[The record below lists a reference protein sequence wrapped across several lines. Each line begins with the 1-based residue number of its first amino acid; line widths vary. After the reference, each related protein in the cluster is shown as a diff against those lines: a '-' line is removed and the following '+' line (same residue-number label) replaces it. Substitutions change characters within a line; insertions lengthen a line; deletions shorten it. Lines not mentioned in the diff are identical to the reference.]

1 MKRSACLTVAAF
13 LAMPAFAAA
22 GPPLASSWNI
32 AASGKAAS
40 SGDLD
45 FRITAGDGS
54 NPVEISVPVISGA
67 SEDSVAR
74 SIQRSLSSQLPRHR
88 YSVQL
93 GEGGNVMVSDP
104 RGEPNFSLELMDS
117 SIENVRVVVRSAQPV
132 APPTV
137 PTQGTPANSP
147 ATPVTPPAPGD
158 TVAPENAPPPPAGA
172 SQPAAP
178 PPKAAPALPNPASAP
193 NPGEAA
199 GAPASAPPPP

>member
-1 MKRSACLTVAAF
+1 MKRAACLTVAA
-13 LAMPAFAAA
+13 LVAMTASAAA
-22 GPPLASSWNI
+22 GPPLASTWNI

-137 PTQGTPANSP
+137 PTQATPANPP
-147 ATPVTPPAPGD
+147 ATPATPPAPGD
-158 TVAPENAPPPPAGA
+158 VAPPESSAPPANA

-178 PPKAAPALPNPASAP
+178 PPQNSPPLPNPTAP
-193 NPGEAA
+193 PETSGA
-199 GAPASAPPPP
+199 GAEASAPPPR